1 MKKSLPS
8 MVLGIVFLAGCA
20 TTYTL
25 DKLTP
30 DEQAYIAKINSASP
44 TFEMDKAKSEEA
56 WSRGN
61 SFINRFSGMKIQ
73 SSNEYHVSTYN
84 PNASDTG
91 TTGYEL
97 MKELNG
103 NKVKFTVR
111 CLTKVMN
118 MKYTEEVCRNNEKLM
133 AHYMMTG
140 ELQDKFVD
148 SKFSAGQKKP

>member
-1 MKKSLPS
+1 MKN
-8 MVLGIVFLAGCA
+8 IFLAILLGAFFLGGCA

-25 DKLTP
+25 DSLTP
-30 DEQAYIAKINSASP
+30 EEQAYLAKINYASS
-44 TFEMDKAKSEEA
+44 TFEMDKANAEEA

-84 PNASDTG
+84 PNTSDIG
-91 TTGYEL
+91 TTGYEFV
-97 MKELNG
+97 KELNG
-103 NKVKFTVR
+103 NKVKFRIR

-118 MKYTEEVCRNNEKLM
+118 VKYTEEVCRNNEKIM

-140 ELQDKFVD
+140 ELQEKFVD
-148 SKFSAGQKKP
+148 SKFSADHS